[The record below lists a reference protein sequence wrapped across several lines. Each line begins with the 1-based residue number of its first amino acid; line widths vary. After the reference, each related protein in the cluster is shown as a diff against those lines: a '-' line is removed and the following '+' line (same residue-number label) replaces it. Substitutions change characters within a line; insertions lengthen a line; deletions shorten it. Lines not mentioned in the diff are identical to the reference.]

1 MYCKECGSQYKNE
14 KAVICV
20 DCGTNKGNGNK
31 FCGECGTAVK
41 SETAEV
47 CLACGC
53 KLKNT
58 KMTMPTNIN
67 IPNMSGENATG
78 KPMGNAKLAAG
89 LLALFT
95 GSMGIHS
102 FYLGYKQKGFIQ
114 LGIFAV
120 TMFVFWPATFIN
132 QGWAIYDAVQI
143 FTGKMK
149 TATGEELV

>member
-53 KLKNT
+53 KLKSA

-67 IPNMSGENATG
+67 IPNMSSENATG
-78 KPMGNAKLAAG
+78 KPIGNAKLVAG

-95 GSMGIHS
+95 GAMGIHS

-114 LGIFAV
+114 LGIFVVA
-120 TMFVFWPATFIN
+120 MFLFPLALTVSQI
-132 QGWAIYDAVQI
+132 WALYDAVQI
-143 FTGKMK
+143 FSGNMK
-149 TATGEELV
+149 TATSEELV